1 MVILRAVLIAFQAEP
16 FFAFPGDWAGAAG
29 AGEGG
34 GFSTEPGEERVVAEG
49 DLAKVVAKGGGHFD
63 MRRRHRYKA
72 TATRGKNSGSARY
85 E

>member
-34 GFSTEPGEERVVAEG
+34 ADEPGAGSLERPSEKR
-49 DLAKVVAKGGGHFD
+49 DLNVRDADIRDSAP
-63 MRRRHRYKA
+63 A
-72 TATRGKNSGSARY
+72 TTNT
-85 E
+85 